1 MRSIRDARFA
11 IVSSLTLVLTL
22 SSSANQLTISTQE
35 QLAQDTAQ
43 VPCKNSE
50 RLEAV
55 RSLFSKLGAPVE
67 DIVIEKRD
75 GVENVIVRKPGQA
88 SGIIVVGAHY
98 DKTRYGCG
106 AVDNWTGIV
115 ALAHIYKTLKD
126 FPTQKTLVFAAFGKE
141 EEGLVGSRAMAR
153 SIKKEDLSQYC
164 AMVNIDSLGM
174 AAPQVLENI
183 SSKTLVKRVAD
194 LAQRMK
200 IPFATATVSVAQSDS
215 VSFIE
220 KKVPAVTIHALSDD
234 WRRVLHTGNDQVTKV
249 NPISVYLAFRLSLAL
264 VIELDGL
271 PCEASRGESN
281 PK

>member
-1 MRSIRDARFA
+1 
-11 IVSSLTLVLTL
+11 
-22 SSSANQLTISTQE
+22 
-35 QLAQDTAQ
+35 
-43 VPCKNSE
+43 
-50 RLEAV
+50 
-55 RSLFSKLGAPVE
+55 
-67 DIVIEKRD
+67 
-75 GVENVIVRKPGQA
+75 
-88 SGIIVVGAHY
+88 
-98 DKTRYGCG
+98 
-106 AVDNWTGIV
+106 
-115 ALAHIYKTLKD
+115 
-126 FPTQKTLVFAAFGKE
+126 
-141 EEGLVGSRAMAR
+141 
-153 SIKKEDLSQYC
+153 
-164 AMVNIDSLGM
+164 
-174 AAPQVLENI
+174 VLENI